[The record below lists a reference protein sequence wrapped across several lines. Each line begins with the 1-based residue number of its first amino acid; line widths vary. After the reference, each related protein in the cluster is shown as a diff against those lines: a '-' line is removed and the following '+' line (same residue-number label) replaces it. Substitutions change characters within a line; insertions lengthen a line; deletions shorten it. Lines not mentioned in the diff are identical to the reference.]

1 MVNIMKNK
9 EQVVFDI
16 GKEKFKYLQR
26 DEIKSSNKVDMVELN
41 KRLNETKR
49 MNFYN
54 NTKIITFSLLCLGGF
69 ALISLK
75 F

>member
-1 MVNIMKNK
+1 MNIMKNK

-16 GKEKFKYLQR
+16 RQEKFKYLQR
-26 DEIKSSNKVDMVELN
+26 DEIKSSNKVDMFALN
-41 KRLNETKR
+41 KRLSENKR

-54 NTKIITFSLLCLGGF
+54 NTKIITFSLLSLGVF

>member
-1 MVNIMKNK
+1 MKNK

-54 NTKIITFSLLCLGGF
+54 IYCTYANKKKFTKSYNYFFG
-69 ALISLK
+69 
-75 F
+75 

>member
-1 MVNIMKNK
+1 MKIR
-9 EQVVFDI
+9 EQVIFDI
-16 GKEKFKYLQR
+16 NEEKFRYLQR
-26 DEIKSSNKVDMVELN
+26 DVDSKPKRADMIELN
-41 KRLNETKR
+41 KRLNHIRK

-54 NTKIITFSLLCLGGF
+54 NTKIITFSLLSLGVF

>member
-54 NTKIITFSLLCLGGF
+54 NTKIITFSILFVGF
-69 ALISLK
+69 FILISFK